1 MRANRSDSEPLD
13 YAERWLRDGF
23 RVVQPSLS
31 VHQISIDMTYANRGL
46 EELRRAGVHATST
59 HMLIRAAATALAST
73 PNLHQII
80 AGSRRERP
88 MTVDIGLSIAGETF
102 HAPVLVIERAD
113 QKSVTEIAEETA
125 RRAPEV
131 RKADQRMLRVLRT
144 WGRLVPFGFLRRA
157 LLRLLFNS
165 TTFRRKGA
173 GTFQVTTVPTDWA
186 LTSTFSTAGVLIAG
200 QVQSRV
206 VAINGRPEVRP
217 MMCLTLSADH
227 GVWDGRAAARLLA
240 AVKSEMEL
248 PFAALPREQKKTDDA
263 YAPSVSGRGHYF
275 APCR

>member
-1 MRANRSDSEPLD
+1 MHLVLWRRANTLEFFFFSSRRRHTRWPRDWSSDVCSSDL
-13 YAERWLRDGF
+13 
-23 RVVQPSLS
+23 PSLS
-31 VHQISIDMTYANRGL
+31 VHQISIDMTHANRGL

-73 PNLHQII
+73 PKLHQII
-80 AGSRRERP
+80 AGSHRERP
-88 MTVDIGLSIAGETF
+88 TTVDIGLSIAGETF

-131 RKADQRMLRVLRT
+131 CKADERMLRMLRT

-217 MMCLTLSADH
+217 MM
-227 GVWDGRAAARLLA
+227 
-240 AVKSEMEL
+240 
-248 PFAALPREQKKTDDA
+248 
-263 YAPSVSGRGHYF
+263 
-275 APCR
+275 